1 MLEFS
6 DDEEP
11 DVSEEPPPMG
21 EYDTVSALDDVPA
34 QLHRDKRASAPTVP
48 TTSPPKRVRFEE
60 AKEATEKHLSKMKA
74 VLRKYEPGVTEEIAT
89 EMQIDLVKLT
99 KGGFGLAESP
109 RLWYLCL
116 RPGLL
121 EIGLKELKLSP
132 GTFVLH
138 IRGSLR
144 GILSI
149 HVDDLRMAFH
159 LEFQCVLDKL
169 RQTFQ
174 FGEWQSA
181 TQKTVQS
188 CGRWEKQCPLT
199 FQITVTM
206 DGYTHK
212 LKEAPAR
219 NGQDRSPLSDA
230 EKKWVAS
237 VGGQLNWMA
246 RQGRA
251 DLAYGISRVQQMAG
265 ARDPE
270 TIKLLNQLVKKAR
283 EPNEMIF
290 KKLPG
295 DMGSLAFLAVSDA
308 SHGSMPKGRPQGGMM
323 VLVGNQ
329 EILEGPPD
337 VTCLLY
343 HSAVLKRVVRSSLA
357 AEISQAAET
366 LDQCEYVRA
375 MLAEIWDAN
384 FVLQQ
389 WRWSASRWPEVLV
402 LESPRAC

>member
-1 MLEFS
+1 MQRVWHQEGASRGQRKMTRDARRRGWSVFAV
-6 DDEEP
+6 
-11 DVSEEPPPMG
+11 DVE
-21 EYDTVSALDDVPA
+21 
-34 QLHRDKRASAPTVP
+34 Q
-48 TTSPPKRVRFEE
+48 
-60 AKEATEKHLSKMKA
+60 
-74 VLRKYEPGVTEEIAT
+74 VTEEIAT

-181 TQKTVQS
+181 TEKTVQS

-212 LKEAPAR
+212 LKEALAR

-283 EPNEMIF
+283 EPYEMIF

-343 HSAVLKRVVRSSLA
+343 HRAVLKRVVRSSLA

-402 LESPRAC
+402 LDSKTGYDVLNSINNGEDKRLAIDSRPQRSAV